1 MSGAG
6 VFDGVRWVM
15 RLLLVEDDAD
25 VAETLVIYLERQGF
39 VVDVAPSL
47 SIARSAV
54 DANEFDLVLLDRGLP
69 DGDGVSLIAYSAH
82 RNRRQRYIIL
92 TAMATPDH
100 RVEGL
105 ESGADDYIA
114 KPFEPRELLAR
125 IRIALRRSLEV
136 RRETRQFG
144 PLMHDLESG
153 VFFIDEAPLTLRR
166 TEALVLE
173 ALMARPG
180 AVIQRETLEAR
191 VYGYDKV
198 VNANSLESQI
208 SRLRTNLARRTDK
221 VRIQAVRG
229 LGYCL
234 AMEG

>member
-1 MSGAG
+1 
-6 VFDGVRWVM
+6 M

-25 VAETLVIYLERQGF
+25 VAETLVLYLEKQGF
-39 VVDVAPSL
+39 VVDVATSL
-47 SIARSAV
+47 AMAR
-54 DANEFDLVLLDRGLP
+54 DALDDGGFDLVVLDRGLP
-69 DGDGVSLIAYSAH
+69 DGDGVSLIAWSEQ
-82 RNRRQRYIIL
+82 RNRRQRFIVL
-92 TAMATPDH
+92 TALSSIDH

-105 ESGADDYIA
+105 ESGAEDYIA

-125 IRIALRRSLEV
+125 IRTALRRPIET
-136 RRETRQFG
+136 RRETRRFG

-153 VFFIDEAPLTLRR
+153 VFFVDETPLTLRR

-234 AMEG
+234 TEDG